1 MVIILTAPANWSNL
15 MKINNSIQL
24 AKPNTDNKVKK

>member
-1 MVIILTAPANWSNL
+1 MVIILTALLNWSDL

-24 AKPNTDNKVKK
+24 AKPKQDKQVQK